1 MKHQPSTLVRNV
13 SIMQRDT
20 INIQDNISGQDAQ
33 SIGVQNKASCL
44 YFRRSALFTAL
55 ATSLVGFGI
64 APSALADTE
73 NNVAT
78 PNQTVTNQAASEA
91 ELPLENDA
99 QLDMALD
106 ALRLKKAV
114 EQGIIDQSVLDDYSE
129 QTLGIKKAESDETD
143 LNNNTRKSENPSQD
157 MVGTRRKYC

>member
-33 SIGVQNKASCL
+33 ANAVIGVQNKASCL

-78 PNQTVTNQAASEA
+78 S
-91 ELPLENDA
+91 
-99 QLDMALD
+99 
-106 ALRLKKAV
+106 
-114 EQGIIDQSVLDDYSE
+114 QSNGHQSSRIRSR
-129 QTLGIKKAESDETD
+129 TSF
-143 LNNNTRKSENPSQD
+143 RK
-157 MVGTRRKYC
+157 